1 MIRPTAAAVWLFGI
15 GIPLN
20 LLFLAVDTAWWT
32 VGLAVLATSIVL
44 LFADHLLAMRPADLR
59 LEAQLPAKL
68 EIGVA
73 DRLEI
78 AIQGGGRR
86 RPGTLDFILDTGSLT
101 EPHAWMPVVM
111 PVEGAA
117 HTAPTVIARQRGMIE
132 TIGVWLRWRGPFGLC
147 WRDHHQTLAQ
157 EIPVLPDA
165 GAARRIGIQLKNR
178 NSLIGQRSQR
188 LKGVGSE
195 FDSIREHAAGM
206 DSRAIDWKHSA
217 RHLKLL
223 SRDYQA
229 ERNQRIVTA
238 IDCGYLMREPLSG
251 LPRLDHAIRAALA
264 MAYTALAAGDRVGL
278 YGLAATPG
286 LYCAPAAGLNAFPR
300 LKRETASLSYHGEE
314 TNFALGLAHLGV
326 RLKQRALVVLLTDFI
341 DTASADLMV
350 ESLGRMARRHL
361 VLFVALA
368 DPNLKVVAERLP
380 GSVDDVAQSV
390 IAGGLLRERR
400 LVIEELQRRGV
411 HCLDT
416 EPGRLVGSLIERY
429 LDIKRLELI

>member
-1 MIRPTAAAVWLFGI
+1 MIRPTSTAVWLFGI
-15 GIPLN
+15 GIPAS
-20 LLFLAVDTAWWT
+20 LLVLSVDTALWT
-32 VGLAVLATSIVL
+32 IGLAMLTASIVL
-44 LFADHLLAMRPADLR
+44 LLADHLLAMRPGRLR
-59 LEAQLPAKL
+59 FREKLPDHL
-68 EIGVA
+68 EIGVPTSLVFTIEG
-73 DRLEI
+73 DE
-78 AIQGGGRR
+78 GRR
-86 RPGTLDFILDTGSLT
+86 PSALELIADAGPLT
-101 EPHAWMPVVM
+101 DAQGWVAVDMPTD
-111 PVEGAA
+111 GAA
-117 HTAPTVIARQRGMIE
+117 LATLAVTARQRGIIE
-132 TIGVWLRWRGPFGLC
+132 TVGVWLRWRGPLGLC
-147 WRDHHQTLAQ
+147 WRDHQQALAK
-157 EIPVLPDA
+157 EIPILPDA
-165 GAARRIGIQLKNR
+165 GAARRIGIQLKSR

-188 LKGVGSE
+188 LKGIGSE
-195 FDSIREHAAGM
+195 FESIREHAAGM

-223 SRDYQA
+223 SREYQA

-286 LYCAPAAGLNAFPR
+286 LYCAPTAGLNAFPR
-300 LKRETASLSYHGEE
+300 LKRASASLAYHGEE
-314 TNFALGLAHLGV
+314 TNFTLGLAHLGV
-326 RLKQRALVVLLTDFI
+326 QLKQRALVVLLTDFI

-368 DPNLKVVAERLP
+368 DPSWKTMDEHLP
-380 GSVDDVAQSV
+380 ESIDDMAKSV
-390 IAGGLLRERR
+390 IAEGLLRERR
-400 LVIEELQRRGV
+400 LVIEQLQRRGV